1 MLSGFVSAL
10 GKVQTLSDLQLI
22 EALNQT
28 ATDRTLERKKSATE
42 TIVSWQRIKQF
53 GFSLTDQALS
63 VGGMF
68 LANVL
73 LARVRSKEEY
83 GMFALSYSIYTFLS
97 GLHNAAILEPF
108 TVYGSGR
115 YHRDFP
121 SYARLMWR
129 SNAMLGLAV
138 TVVLLLIWQGLHWT
152 APALA
157 SSALLGMALTSA
169 VLLTGQ
175 FVRRGFYI
183 QGKPASAAAFSV
195 LFFITLVVSLLLFAK
210 YGRLN
215 SFTTYVVAAAAWV
228 LAGLFFWR
236 GLPGR
241 VAAQNFHA
249 VEPGYWREH
258 WKYARWVLA
267 TALVFQFMTQG
278 YYWLLA
284 GFLSVKEVAEFR
296 AMHIL
301 VSPVDQVFAALTLII
316 LPGMAFCFA
325 SNRMA
330 MLVSRW
336 RKCTLVFLSVSVVF
350 GLVVRSI
357 SQPILHFTYGGK
369 FDDMAPLLGI
379 LALTPVVMAAGNAA
393 NAALKAIEK
402 PDVVLYGY
410 VASGAVTFL
419 AGIPLVLHFGLRG
432 AVYGMV
438 VSASAYTSTLV
449 ASLISLIRKQSLPA
463 RSAQVEQ

>member
-1 MLSGFVSAL
+1 MLRRFVDAL
-10 GKVQTLSDLQLI
+10 QKVQNLSDLQLI
-22 EALNQT
+22 APLDQT
-28 ATDRTLERKKSATE
+28 RTDRVQEHQDSSTE
-42 TIVSWQRIKQF
+42 TFFSWQRIGQF

-68 LANVL
+68 LANIA

-115 YHRDFP
+115 YHRDFA

-129 SNAMLGLAV
+129 SNATLGLV
-138 TVVLLLIWQGLHWT
+138 LTVVLLLIWRVLHWT

-157 SSALLGMALTSA
+157 SSALLGMALTCG
-169 VLLTGQ
+169 VLLSAQ

-183 QGKPASAAAFSV
+183 QSKPALAANFSA
-195 LFFITLVVSLLLFAK
+195 LFFVVLVVSLLLFAK
-210 YGRLN
+210 YGVLN
-215 SFTTYVVAAAAWV
+215 SFTTFVVAGIAWG
-228 LAGLFFWR
+228 LATIFFWR
-236 GLPGR
+236 RLPGR
-241 VAAQNFHA
+241 AAAGQFHE
-249 VEPGYWREH
+249 VQPFYWREH
-258 WKYARWVLA
+258 WKYARWVFA

-301 VSPVDQVFAALTLII
+301 VMPVDQVFAALTLVI

-330 MLVSRW
+330 MLISRW
-336 RKCTLVFLSVSVVF
+336 RKCTLIFLSVSIVF
-350 GLVVRSI
+350 GLVVRSV
-357 SQPILHFTYGGK
+357 SQPILHLTYGGK
-369 FDDMAPLLGI
+369 FDDMAPLLGM
-379 LALTPVVMAAGNAA
+379 LALTPFLMAAGNAA

-402 PDVVLYGY
+402 PNIVLYGY

-419 AGIPLVLHFGLRG
+419 AGIPLVSHFGLRG
-432 AVYGMV
+432 AVYGMLI
-438 VSASAYTSTLV
+438 SAGTYTSTLV
-449 ASLISLIRKQSLPA
+449 ASLVFLIGKQSVPS
-463 RSAQVEQ
+463 RSAW

>member
-1 MLSGFVSAL
+1 
-10 GKVQTLSDLQLI
+10 
-22 EALNQT
+22 
-28 ATDRTLERKKSATE
+28 
-42 TIVSWQRIKQF
+42 
-53 GFSLTDQALS
+53 
-63 VGGMF
+63 
-68 LANVL
+68 
-73 LARVRSKEEY
+73 
-83 GMFALSYSIYTFLS
+83 MFALSYSIYTFLS

-138 TVVLLLIWQGLHWT
+138 TVVLLMIWQGLHWT

-183 QGKPASAAAFSV
+183 QRKPASAAAFSV
-195 LFFITLVVSLLLFAK
+195 VSFITLVVFLLLLAK
-210 YGRLN
+210 YLLLN
-215 SFTTYVVAAAAWV
+215 SFTTYIVAAAACV

-241 VAAQNFHA
+241 AAAQHFHA

-296 AMHIL
+296 AIHLL
-301 VSPVDQVFAALTLII
+301 VMPVDQIFSALTLVA

-336 RKCTLVFLSVSVVF
+336 RKFTLVFLAVSVAF
-350 GLVVRSI
+350 AMVVRSM
-357 SQPILHFTYGGK
+357 SQPILHLAYGGK
-369 FDDMAPLLGI
+369 FDNMATLLGM
-379 LALTPVVMAAGNAA
+379 LTLTPVVMAAGNTA

-402 PDVVLYGY
+402 PNVVLYGY
-410 VASGAVTFL
+410 VASGAVTL
-419 AGIPLVLHFGLRG
+419 LVGI
-432 AVYGMV
+432 
-438 VSASAYTSTLV
+438 
-449 ASLISLIRKQSLPA
+449 
-463 RSAQVEQ
+463 